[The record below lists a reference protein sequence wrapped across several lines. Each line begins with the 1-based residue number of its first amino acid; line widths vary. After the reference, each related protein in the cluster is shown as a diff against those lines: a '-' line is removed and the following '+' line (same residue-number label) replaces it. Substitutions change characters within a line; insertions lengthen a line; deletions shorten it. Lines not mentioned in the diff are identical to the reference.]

1 MAFASVSDL
10 ATHLR
15 TDLSAEDTATA
26 TQALDLAT
34 AFIKVYTGQDIE
46 AVDNR
51 AQTFRADKCTRT
63 LVLDQIPVRAV
74 DGLTVDT
81 VAFTDFDVDLPSG
94 IIVRNDYLG
103 ATGWNAF
110 EKIVVTYD
118 SGYAAIPVALK
129 SICLQL
135 AARNMAAPTAW
146 ASESVGNYS
155 RASGRDSEGGL
166 TMAERRVLDRFRP

>member
-34 AFIKVYTGQDIE
+34 AFIKTYCGQELE

-51 AQTFRADKCTRT
+51 VQVFRAQRCTRT
-63 LVLDQIPVRAV
+63 LILDELPVRAIDSV
-74 DGLTVDT
+74 TVDA
-81 VAFTDFDVDLPSG
+81 VAFTDYDVDLPAG
-94 IIVRNDYLG
+94 IITRNDLLG
-103 ATGWNAF
+103 AGSWNDF
-110 EKIVVTYD
+110 EKMIVTYD
-118 SGYAAIPVALK
+118 SGYSTIPTALK
-129 SICLQL
+129 AICLQL
-135 AARNMAAPTAW
+135 AARNMAAPTAF
-146 ASESVGNYS
+146 ASEAVGNYS
-155 RASGRDSEGGL
+155 RTSARDSEGGL